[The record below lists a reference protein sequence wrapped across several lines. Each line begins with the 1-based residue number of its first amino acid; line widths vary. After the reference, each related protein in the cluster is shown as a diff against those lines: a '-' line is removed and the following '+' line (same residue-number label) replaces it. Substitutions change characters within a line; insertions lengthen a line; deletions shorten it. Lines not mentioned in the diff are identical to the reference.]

1 MSFSFRLDIGK
12 KFFSD
17 RMVLCWNW
25 LSRKMVESPSLTV
38 FKNGVDVVEC
48 GYICD
53 RGTVGM
59 DDPGGLFQPW

>member
-1 MSFSFRLDIGK
+1 
-12 KFFSD
+12 
-17 RMVLCWNW
+17 MVVCWNW

-38 FKNGVDVVEC
+38 FKNGVDVVEW